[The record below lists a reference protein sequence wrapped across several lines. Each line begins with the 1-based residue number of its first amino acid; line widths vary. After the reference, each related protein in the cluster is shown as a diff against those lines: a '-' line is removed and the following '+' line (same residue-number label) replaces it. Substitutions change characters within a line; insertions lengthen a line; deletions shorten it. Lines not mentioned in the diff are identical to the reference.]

1 MEAECYKCRYEP
13 MTRSTVRLKDI
24 AGKTGF
30 SVNTVSLALRESP
43 RIPEETRQ
51 LIRDAAAE
59 LNYLPNH
66 IAKSLVNRETKT
78 IGLILTDITNPTL
91 TRTAQAI
98 ELALA
103 ERGYGTL
110 FATSNNDFGEEIRAL
125 EMFRSRQ
132 VDGMLVYPRS
142 HRRLDHIRR
151 LRQSNYPVVLLVGDP
166 DSGVDGVCVDER
178 RGAYKATRHLI
189 ETGHRRIAIID
200 SANPLGNLEKCE
212 GYLQALEE
220 AGIGF
225 DPALAAD
232 PQGHTVM
239 KGYWATDTLMSIAPR
254 PTGIF
259 AANDSL
265 ALGALRWSQKNG
277 ISVPRDVAIVGFDN
291 IEFAEHAAT
300 PISSV
305 NYAVDVVTQLAV
317 DRLMRLINAGD
328 TLPEPRVTMI
338 DPDLIVRESTTG
350 RV

>member
-1 MEAECYKCRYEP
+1 
-13 MTRSTVRLKDI
+13 MTRSTARLKDI

-30 SVNTVSLALRESP
+30 SVNTISLALRGSP

-51 LIRDAAAE
+51 LIRDAAEA

-66 IAKSLVNRETKT
+66 IAKSLVSRETKT
-78 IGLILTDITNPTL
+78 VGLVLTDITNPTL

-110 FATSNNDFGEEIRAL
+110 FATSNNDPEEEIRAL

-132 VDGMLVYPRS
+132 VDGMLIYPRS
-142 HRRLDHIRR
+142 HRRLDHIRK

-166 DSGVDGVCVDER
+166 DAGIDAVCVDER

-189 ETGHRRIAIID
+189 DTGHKRIGILD
-200 SANPLGNLEKCE
+200 SANPLGNLEKSE
-212 GYLQALEE
+212 GYLQALGE
-220 AGIGF
+220 ADISF
-225 DPALAAD
+225 DPSLSSD
-232 PQGHTVM
+232 PQGHSVI
-239 KGYWATDTLMSIAPR
+239 KGYWAMDTLMNTPNR

-265 ALGALRWSQKNG
+265 AIGALRWCQKNG
-277 ISVPRDVAIVGFDN
+277 VLVPKDVAIIGFDN

-305 NYAVDVVTQLAV
+305 NYPVDVVTELAV
-317 DRLMRLINAGD
+317 ERLMRLISSGD
-328 TLPEPRVTMI
+328 AMPEPRVTMI
-338 DPDLIVRESTTG
+338 DPDLVIRESTTG